1 MEIDDGASSSSSPPA
16 RSSRE
21 ITLLSL
27 LLVVLSCA
35 YSAVVLAFSSINI
48 KSKSVGWAA
57 VCGASVIFSATTMP
71 MKDPALAA
79 LQLDPMVFALFTGAG
94 IFLVCGIPLS
104 CYSLGSSDGLI
115 FQPFAILAAADIF
128 VINFFAFHAVEALG
142 VAVAPGVW
150 SGCGML
156 ISFLLGAFLFEE
168 RIANPTFAGVAMA
181 LLIAGIFG
189 VSTSKTTERSPRDS
203 SPVPRQEEQG
213 EAIELDLQVT
223 EGPEEEEEEAKK
235 NKLDV
240 DKTPTW
246 LTCRNPAFTGALCC
260 LSVGVCD
267 GSLMAPVKAS
277 GASTSALNYL
287 ASFGL
292 AAGFTSPLLFLLYL
306 AVSRRPLPP
315 LEHFTRSAIPGICS
329 GCIWA
334 AANLLGVIG
343 TDSLGMSIAFPL
355 TQTCSL
361 FSACWGVFFFRESI
375 SDKRRFVISMV
386 AIILGSFF
394 LAQSTNS

>member
-1 MEIDDGASSSSSPPA
+1 MGAPELDLEIDDEPASLQPT

-48 KSKSVGWAA
+48 RSKSVGWAA
-57 VCGASVIFSATTMP
+57 VCGASIIFSATTMP

-104 CYSLGSSDGLI
+104 FYSLGSAGGLV
-115 FQPFAILAAADIF
+115 FQPYSILAAADIF

-156 ISFLLGAFLFEE
+156 VSFLLGAFLFEE
-168 RIANPTFAGVAMA
+168 RVSNPAYAGVAMA
-181 LLIAGIFG
+181 LLIIGIFG
-189 VSTSKTTERSPRDS
+189 VSTSKGTTSRDS
-203 SPVPRQEEQG
+203 SPVPQQEEVV
-213 EAIELDLQVT
+213 ELEVQVA
-223 EGPEEEEEEAKK
+223 ESEEEEGKVPEA
-235 NKLDV
+235 
-240 DKTPTW
+240 DKTHIQPR
-246 LTCRNPAFTGALCC
+246 LSCSPAFTGALCC
-260 LSVGVCD
+260 LSVGLFD

-292 AAGFTSPLLFLLYL
+292 SAGFVSPLLFLVYL
-306 AVSRRPLPP
+306 AVSRQPPPP
-315 LEHFTRSAIPGICS
+315 LEHFARSAIPGICS
-329 GCIWA
+329 GIIWA

-343 TDSLGMSIAFPL
+343 TASLGMSIAFPL

-361 FSACWGVFFFRESI
+361 FSACWGIFFFRESI
-375 SDKRRFVISMV
+375 SDKNRFIASMV
-386 AIILGSFF
+386 SIILGSFF